1 VRPGHRPVDDPDA
14 ETRMPMSAGLW
25 LWQQGLDP
33 LPQAIGHQLLNHS
46 IQLEHDEPKPVEAR
60 RSL

>member
-1 VRPGHRPVDDPDA
+1 
-14 ETRMPMSAGLW
+14 MPMSAGLW